1 MTLNPGSTK
10 ELIVLTENFSPSTGA
25 TAQLVTDL
33 ADDLYQSGIRLR
45 VLTATC
51 GPSNHAYPVLRFSSS
66 NSPSVGILKK
76 IVHGFLF
83 FAGTATWLLVNI
95 QKHQS
100 LLIVSNPPFIG
111 LIGVLVSFIRRT
123 RYVFLFQDV
132 FPRSA
137 SLTGI
142 LPAHG
147 PLILFWRS
155 LLKLV
160 LTRSQATVV
169 LSSSMVR
176 RCRSEFGSDIQ
187 LEPIPNWAV
196 FSPHSKGK
204 LESQLAYSWDLQNT
218 FTVQYSG
225 NFGRLHEILILL
237 EAARILQAHP
247 IKFVFVGGGAKADQI
262 EKYRTTYNLT
272 NVLVKS
278 YQSRTLLADSLA
290 SCDISIVSLIPGAE
304 DTVAPSKLYGIL
316 ASSKPVLLVSS
327 EQSEIA
333 SLITNHK
340 CGLVVPHGDPVLLS
354 KTLIYL
360 NESPDQVAEMGKNS
374 LKLYKKY
381 YGRAQSIS
389 QYHHLLAKY
398 DMV

>member
-10 ELIVLTENFSPSTGA
+10 ELIILTENFSPSTGA

-33 ADDLYQSGIRLR
+33 ADDLYRSGISLR

-51 GPSNHAYPVLRFSSS
+51 GPSDHAYPVLRLSSS
-66 NSPSVGILKK
+66 SSPSVGILKK
-76 IVHGFLF
+76 VIHGFLF
-83 FAGTATWLLVNI
+83 FTGTATWLLVNI

-111 LIGVLVSFIRRT
+111 LIGVLVSLIRRT

-147 PLILFWRS
+147 PLILLWRS

-160 LTRSQATVV
+160 LIRSQTTVV
-169 LSSSMVR
+169 LSSSMIR
-176 RCRSEFGSDIQ
+176 RCKSEFGSDIQ
-187 LEPIPNWAV
+187 LEFIPNWAV
-196 FSPHSKGK
+196 FSPQSKAK

-225 NFGRLHEILILL
+225 NFGRLHEILIIL
-237 EAARILQAHP
+237 EAARMLQAYP
-247 IKFVFVGGGAKADQI
+247 IMFVFVGGGAKADQI
-262 EKYRTTYNLT
+262 EKYRATYNLT
-272 NVLVKS
+272 NVIVKP
-278 YQSRTLLADSLA
+278 YQPRALLADSLA
-290 SCDISIVSLIPGAE
+290 SCDISIVSLIPGAD

-316 ASSKPVLLVSS
+316 ASSKPVLLLSS
-327 EQSEIA
+327 EESEIA
-333 SLITNHK
+333 SLITHNK

-360 NESPDQVAEMGKNS
+360 SKTPDQVVKMGKNA
-374 LKLYKKY
+374 LILYKKN
-381 YGRAQSIS
+381 YGRAKSIS
-389 QYHHLLAKY
+389 QYHQLLVKY

>member
-10 ELIVLTENFSPSTGA
+10 ELIILTENFSPSTGA

-76 IVHGFLF
+76 IIHGFLF
-83 FAGTATWLLVNI
+83 FTGTAAWLLVNI
-95 QKHQS
+95 QNHQS

-160 LTRSQATVV
+160 LTRSQVTVV

-187 LEPIPNWAV
+187 LEAIPNWAV

-204 LESQLAYSWDLQNT
+204 LESQLAYSWDLHTT

-237 EAARILQAHP
+237 EAARMLQGHP
-247 IKFVFVGGGAKADQI
+247 IKFVFVGGGAKANQI
-262 EKYRTTYNLT
+262 EKYRTRYNLT
-272 NVLVKS
+272 NVVVKP
-278 YQSRTLLADSLA
+278 YQPRALLADSLA

-327 EQSEIA
+327 EESEIA

-340 CGLVVPHGDPVLLS
+340 CGLVVPHGDPVRLS
-354 KTLIYL
+354 ETLIYL
-360 NESPDQVAEMGKNS
+360 NARPDQVAEMGTNA
-374 LKLYKKY
+374 LNLYKKH
-381 YGRAQSIS
+381 YGRAKSIS
-389 QYHHLLAKY
+389 HYHRLFVEY
-398 DMV
+398 DII